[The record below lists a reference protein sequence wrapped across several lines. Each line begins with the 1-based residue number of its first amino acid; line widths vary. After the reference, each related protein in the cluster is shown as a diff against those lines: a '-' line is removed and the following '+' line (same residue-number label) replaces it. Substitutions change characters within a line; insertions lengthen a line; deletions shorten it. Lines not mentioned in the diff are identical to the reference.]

1 MQQLQLE
8 EPFPARKEYLYGEL
22 CFLMNEIQIATQ
34 TPPARRRDVERLRST
49 VEATLRRFFRG
60 LYLEV
65 HVYGS
70 QSNGLS
76 DHESDVDLVIL
87 YFKT

>member
-1 MQQLQLE
+1 
-8 EPFPARKEYLYGEL
+8 
-22 CFLMNEIQIATQ
+22 
-34 TPPARRRDVERLRST
+34 
-49 VEATLRRFFRG
+49 